1 MIRPNSKTFMNTLSL
16 LRNSA
21 SVPNAAV
28 DWFHLVTCCW
38 CSRVRRDS
46 VPFRGLLELELRRF
60 GRSGLGVFDREVR
73 RELDLSSVLPRGVL
87 EWLRDADLL
96 ERSVPSARVGRER
109 PSSLRG
115 SGVRVRLPDDDD
127 DDDAEDTDEAGE
139 MVAIPAPT
147 RPAGRR
153 TSVSAGVM
161 NLERAK
167 AHVAPVF
174 DKSDEEKA
182 RILKCISSNPLFS
195 ECDNAALETLTAAFE
210 KCSFPPGQVIIRQGD
225 LVAEHFFLLDSG
237 TASALIGEQE
247 VKTYNDGDSFGELAL
262 LYNQPRAATVKA
274 TSDAALW
281 RLDQNTFKSI
291 IVANVLEKRAKY
303 IEFLKRCQLMQA
315 LSELEIMTLADSLEP
330 RTFSKGQ
337 EIIVQGEVGND
348 FYVIE
353 DGEVQCVKD
362 GEPVLKLSSGDY
374 FGELAL
380 LYNQARQASVVVESD
395 GASVLVIDRKTF
407 QRLMGPLGAIL
418 KRNPLHAQYIEL
430 ASE

>member
-1 MIRPNSKTFMNTLSL
+1 MDDSDTSRELKEYLEKHRVHELFTKIVEELLKTRPESPLQAIADYL
-16 LRNSA
+16 A
-21 SVPNAAV
+21 SEYDVRAA
-28 DWFHLVTCCW
+28 
-38 CSRVRRDS
+38 
-46 VPFRGLLELELRRF
+46 
-60 GRSGLGVFDREVR
+60 VR
-73 RELDLSSVLPRGVL
+73 RESGS
-87 EWLRDADLL
+87 
-96 ERSVPSARVGRER
+96 R
-109 PSSLRG
+109 PTE
-115 SGVRVRLPDDDD
+115 VIEAYHNETEDEDDDD
-127 DDDAEDTDEAGE
+127 DDDGDAEDTDEAGE